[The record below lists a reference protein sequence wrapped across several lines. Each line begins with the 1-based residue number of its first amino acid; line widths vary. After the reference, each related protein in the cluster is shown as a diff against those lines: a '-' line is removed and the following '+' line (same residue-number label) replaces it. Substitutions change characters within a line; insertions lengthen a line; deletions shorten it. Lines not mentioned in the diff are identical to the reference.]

1 LGINRQ
7 KRLFPSFPSVH
18 LFSLLPWH
26 RQRRALLF
34 HPMNMPR
41 IIFTFAVIFVL
52 LGIGA
57 YLITGAQSWTAL
69 IPAIFGLLLAI
80 AGGVSLKN
88 LKHGGHF
95 AALVGLLG
103 FLGTAKSLGKIPALL
118 SGEPVERAAAVGVQ
132 AAFAILSLVF
142 IALCVKSFIDAR
154 KARS

>member
-1 LGINRQ
+1 
-7 KRLFPSFPSVH
+7 
-18 LFSLLPWH
+18 
-26 RQRRALLF
+26 
-34 HPMNMPR
+34 MNMPR

-80 AGGVSLKN
+80 AGGVSLKH

-95 AALVGLLG
+95 AATVGLLG
-103 FLGTAKSLGKIPALL
+103 LLLSAGKLIPAVL
-118 SGEPVERAAAVGVQ
+118 SATPPKQSVVVTLSSMAALCL
-132 AAFAILSLVF
+132 IF
-142 IALCVKSFIDAR
+142 IILCVKSFIDAR

>member
-1 LGINRQ
+1 
-7 KRLFPSFPSVH
+7 
-18 LFSLLPWH
+18 
-26 RQRRALLF
+26 
-34 HPMNMPR
+34 MNMPR

-80 AGGVSLKN
+80 AGGISLKS
-88 LKHGGHF
+88 LKHGGHI

-103 FLGTAKSLGKIPALL
+103 FLGTARSLGQLPSLL
-118 SGEPVERAAAVGVQ
+118 KGEVVDRAAAVGVQ
-132 AAFAILSLVF
+132 AAFAILSLIF

>member
-1 LGINRQ
+1 MLA
-7 KRLFPSFPSVH
+7 SFPPVPPN
-18 LFSLLPWH
+18 LLLPWH
-26 RQRRALLF
+26 EARRTVVSLF
-34 HPMNMPR
+34 MNMPR
-41 IIFTFAVIFVL
+41 IIFIFAVIFVL
-52 LGIGA
+52 LGVGA

-80 AGGVSLKN
+80 AGGVSLKS
-88 LKHGGHF
+88 LKHGGHI

-132 AAFAILSLVF
+132 ASFAILSLIFV
-142 IALCVKSFIDAR
+142 ALCVKSFIDAR